1 MALKMG
7 LPRMG
12 TYLDEMLLS
21 LDQLGQLLLRL
32 MDMRMDLQLEDPRM
46 DLKLVELLLLTLL
59 ENIHLDLHLDKVA
72 LAL

>member
-1 MALKMG
+1 
-7 LPRMG
+7 MG